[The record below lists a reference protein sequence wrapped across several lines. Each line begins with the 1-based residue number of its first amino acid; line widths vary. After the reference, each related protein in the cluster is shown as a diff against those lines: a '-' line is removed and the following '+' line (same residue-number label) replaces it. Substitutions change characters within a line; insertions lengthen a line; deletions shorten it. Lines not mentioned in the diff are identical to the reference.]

1 MFHKP
6 IEPQMTVIDY
16 FEQFTSRYQ
25 HYKGGSWCYEDGC
38 IYRGLQLL
46 HEATAEKRWDD
57 HLHRLADEQIGED
70 GTLAGYDPH
79 EYNIDHI
86 LAGRVLFPLAAATG
100 DSRYLKAADHLAGQ
114 LKTHP
119 RIPAGNYWH
128 KKRYPHQLWLDG
140 LYMGLPFQIEYAQAT
155 GRPELITDAL
165 QQLATALALTE
176 NPGGLYVHGY
186 DDSRDQ
192 SWADPVTGRSP
203 ALWGR
208 SLGWLAMALV
218 DCLTV
223 LPDDEATASLR
234 KRTRVLLADVMDRQ
248 TENGLWMQ
256 VFDAPDLVGNYEET
270 SASGMFAY
278 ALLRASR
285 LKLVDA
291 DEAERAQ
298 KTGSRALDA
307 LIETKL
313 EQDPHGR
320 TQLIG
325 IVHVAGLGGF
335 DGNYRN
341 GSPEYYLTE
350 PVVSDDAKGVGPLMM
365 AYAEHLLARKSV

>member
-1 MFHKP
+1 
-6 IEPQMTVIDY
+6 MTVIDY
-16 FEQFTSRYQ
+16 FEQFVSRYQ

-46 HEATAEKRWDD
+46 RDATGEKRWDD
-57 HLHRLADEQIGED
+57 HLHRLADQQIEVD
-70 GTLAGYDPH
+70 GALAGYDPL

-100 DSRYLKAADHLAGQ
+100 DSRYLKAAGHLAGQ

-155 GRPELITDAL
+155 VRPELITDAL
-165 QQLATALALTE
+165 QQLSTALALTE

-218 DCLTV
+218 DCLTM
-223 LPDDEATASLR
+223 LPDEEATTSLR
-234 KRTRVLLADVMDRQ
+234 KRTRVLLTDVMERQ

-270 SASGMFAY
+270 SASAMFAY

-285 LKLVDA
+285 LKLLGA
-291 DEAERAQ
+291 DQAQMAQ
-298 KTGSRALDA
+298 KAGSRALNA

-335 DGNYRN
+335 DGNYRD
-341 GSPEYYLTE
+341 GSPKYYLTE

>member
-1 MFHKP
+1 M
-6 IEPQMTVIDY
+6 DY
-16 FEQFTSRYQ
+16 FEQFAGRYQ

-46 HEATAEKRWDD
+46 HEATGEKRWDD
-57 HLHRLADEQIGED
+57 HLHRMADQQIGED
-70 GTLAGYDPH
+70 GVLAGYDPH

-86 LAGRVLFPLAAATG
+86 LAGRVLFPMYEATG
-100 DSRYLKAADHLAGQ
+100 DNRYIKAVEHLAGQ

-140 LYMGLPFQIEYAQAT
+140 LYMGLPFQIEHGKAT
-155 GRPELITDAL
+155 GRPDLISDAL
-165 QQLATALALTE
+165 QQMATALALTA

-186 DDSRDQ
+186 DDSRGQ

-218 DCLTV
+218 DCMTI
-223 LPDDEATASLR
+223 LPEDQATASLR
-234 KRTRVLLADVMDRQ
+234 KRTATMLNEVMNRQ

-270 SASGMFAY
+270 SASTMFAY
-278 ALLRASR
+278 ALFRAAR
-285 LKLVDA
+285 LKLL
-291 DEAERAQ
+291 
-298 KTGSRALDA
+298 TGEEGDRALEAGRKALGA

-313 EQDPHGR
+313 EQDTDGAIE
-320 TQLIG
+320 LCG

-335 DGNYRN
+335 DGNYRD

-350 PVVSDDAKGVGPLMM
+350 PVVKDDAKGTGPLMM
-365 AYAEHLLARKSV
+365 AYAEALLLGVQPGSCS

>member
-1 MFHKP
+1 MNAL
-6 IEPQMTVIDY
+6 DY
-16 FEQFTSRYQ
+16 FEQFASRYQ

-46 HEATAEKRWDD
+46 NGATGDKRWDD
-57 HLHRLADEQIGED
+57 HLHRMADQQIGAD
-70 GTLAGYDPH
+70 GVLAGYDPQ

-86 LAGRVLFPLAAATG
+86 LAGRVLFPMAEATG
-100 DSRYLKAADHLAGQ
+100 DSRYLKAARHLAGQ
-114 LKTHP
+114 LETHP

-140 LYMGLPFQIEYAQAT
+140 LYMGLPFQIEYAKAT
-155 GRPELITDAL
+155 GRPDLIGDAL

-218 DCLTV
+218 DCMTM
-223 LPDDEATASLR
+223 LPEDEATASLR
-234 KRTRVLLADVMDRQ
+234 KRTVTMLTDVMDRQ

-256 VFDAPDLVGNYEET
+256 VFDAPDLAGNYEET
-270 SASGMFAY
+270 SASAMFAY

-285 LKLVDA
+285 LNLMTGK
-291 DEAERAQ
+291 EGQRARQ
-298 KTGSRALDA
+298 AGGKALDA

-313 EQDPHGR
+313 EQEADG
-320 TQLIG
+320 TAKLCG

-335 DGNYRN
+335 DGNYRD

-350 PVVSDDAKGVGPLMM
+350 PVVKDDAKGAGPLMM
-365 AYAEHLLARKSV
+365 TYAEFLQLQQ